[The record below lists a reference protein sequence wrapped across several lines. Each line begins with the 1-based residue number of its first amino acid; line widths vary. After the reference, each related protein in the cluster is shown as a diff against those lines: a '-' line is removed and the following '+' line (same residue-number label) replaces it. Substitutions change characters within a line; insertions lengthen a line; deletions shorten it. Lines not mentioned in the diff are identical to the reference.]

1 MARPVVLVY
10 QEFATVTV
18 TPTTP
23 DLNCLIA
30 GPAYWV
36 KDYLDDKG
44 DLLVNSGYGTKN
56 SNNPYTPPVAFTD
69 AITVAEP
76 PGNKTGALL
85 DGSSATVYF
94 DECRVLIAEDADT
107 GDVSTGAS
115 VTANK
120 NLVTATGATPI
131 DFLTTGVKAGD
142 YLIIADPAGGGTNL
156 VKRVLAV
163 DSATVLRTTTNFT
176 TTQTTLLFRL
186 EREVSNVVLGDAF
199 VVINGNEIKIQ
210 GGATTVLTGETTPRQ
225 INYSKAYVEYRSLRQ
240 DLRDVDTVSSETDI
254 TTKIGKIDARNPLAG
269 MCYTALQN
277 TTTEIQF
284 FGVKADALVGH
295 TECMEVIE
303 GRKDIYAIVPITV
316 DKNILAAY
324 KTQIE
329 GLASITYA
337 ETNGIPQKFRV
348 VLGAQALPTEKTA
361 SGPYTAGAHHCID
374 GAVAGTP
381 IVSADAIDVFV
392 DILATFVTAGVRAG
406 DVLTIVSDTA
416 GTSRVG
422 NYTVAEVYDEK
433 RLRVT
438 TPFPAP
444 AVPNE
449 QGKLQGNVQYYIMR
463 GTGTPVASTSFTGG
477 TTTAVTNK
485 ITATAVTGVAGH
497 VGKIA
502 RITASSVPGDV
513 RDWLVTA
520 LAAAGPPAEW
530 TIAPTSTIGTGTGV
544 AGSLVAPITAV
555 TVARQTT
562 TRRPFRK
569 IISATS
575 TFSTDG
581 VQATDILQVPNPIS
595 GTNYTTNAPYPYT
608 VAYVP
613 NENDVI
619 LDATAT
625 HKDDVLATNVEDGD
639 VTLKF
644 RIQRTLTKNDQ
655 VDDLVATAQSFR
667 SRRVIL
673 VWPDSVMVAGL
684 IDGSKLRAVAD
695 TPELAD
701 AQPGYYLA
709 ATVGAM
715 TAGLPSH
722 QGFTNLGIAGIDR
735 IYHSTGYFNDT
746 QLTELSDGGWFV
758 FGQESPAALPA
769 CIHQLTTD
777 ASTLETGEYSL
788 VKNFDFIAVFFQDI
802 LEDFL
807 GIYNIN
813 DETISFLKQAMI
825 TGIDLLKLRKYAKI
839 GAPLNEASITS
850 LGVSSASADRVEAYM
865 TINMPKPLNR
875 IGLHLISA

>member
-10 QEFATVTV
+10 QEYASVTV

-23 DLNCLIA
+23 DLNCLLV
-30 GPAYWV
+30 GPAYWI

-44 DLLVNSGYGTKN
+44 DLLVTSGYGTKN
-56 SNNPYTPPVAFTD
+56 TNNPYTPPAPFTD

-76 PGNKTGALL
+76 PSNKTGALL
-85 DGSSATVYF
+85 DSESVTVYF

-107 GDVSTGAS
+107 GDISTGAS

-176 TTQTTLLFRL
+176 TTNTTLLFRL
-186 EREVSNVVLGDAF
+186 EREVTDVVLDDSF
-199 VVINGNEIKIQ
+199 VVVSGNEVKIE
-210 GGATTVLTGETTPRQ
+210 GGVTTILTGETTPRQ
-225 INYSKAYVEYRSLRQ
+225 VNYAKVYIEYRSLRQ
-240 DLRDVDTVSSETDI
+240 DLRDVDTVASETDI

-269 MCYTALQN
+269 MCFTSLQN
-277 TTTEIQF
+277 TTTEVQF
-284 FGVKADALVGH
+284 FGVKADALTGH

-324 KTQIE
+324 KTQVE
-329 GLASITYA
+329 GLADVTYA

-348 VLGAQALPTEKTA
+348 VIGAQTLPTAKTV

-406 DVLTIVSDTA
+406 DVLTIISDTA
-416 GTSRVG
+416 GTTRVG
-422 NYTVAEVYDEK
+422 NYTIAEVYDEK
-433 RLRVT
+433 RFRVT

-477 TTTAVTNK
+477 TTTALTNK
-485 ITATAVTGVAGH
+485 VTGTGVTGIAGH

-513 RDWLVTA
+513 RDWLITA

-530 TIAPTSTIGTGTGV
+530 TIAPIATISDGTGV

-555 TVARQTT
+555 TVARQAT

-569 IISATS
+569 IINATS
-575 TFSTDG
+575 TFITDG
-581 VQATDILQVPNPIS
+581 VHATDLLQVPNPIS
-595 GTNYTTNAPYPYT
+595 GTDYTTNAPYPYT

-619 LDATAT
+619 LDATTA
-625 HKDDVLATNVEDGD
+625 HKDDVIATNLEDGD
-639 VTLKF
+639 STLKF

-655 VDDLVATAQSFR
+655 VDELVVISQSFN

-684 IDGSKLRAVAD
+684 TDGSKPRAIAD
-695 TPELAD
+695 EPELAD
-701 AQPGYYLA
+701 AQPGYYLG
-709 ATVGAM
+709 ATVGGM

-722 QGFTNLGIAGIDR
+722 QGFTNLGIAGVDR
-735 IYHSTGYFNDT
+735 IYHSTGYFSDS
-746 QLTELSDGGWFV
+746 QITEVSDGGWFV
-758 FGQESPAALPA
+758 FGQESPNALPA

-777 ASTLETGEYSL
+777 TDTLETGEYSL
-788 VKNFDFIAVFFQDI
+788 VKNFDFIALFFQDI
-802 LEDFL
+802 LDDFL
-807 GIYNIN
+807 GVYNIN

-839 GAPLNEASITS
+839 GSPINDASITS
-850 LGVSSASADRVEAYM
+850 LGPSSAAEDRVEAYM
-865 TINMPKPLNR
+865 TLDMPKPLNR
-875 IGLHLISA
+875 IGLHLISV

>member
-10 QEFATVTV
+10 QEYASVTV

-23 DLNCLIA
+23 DLNCLLV
-30 GPAYWV
+30 GPAYWI

-44 DLLVNSGYGTKN
+44 DLLVSSGYGTKN

-85 DGSSATVYF
+85 DSESVTVYF

-107 GDVSTGAS
+107 GDASTGAS

-120 NLVTATGATPI
+120 NLVTATGGTPI
-131 DFLTTGVKAGD
+131 DFLATGVKAGD

-163 DSATVLRTTTNFT
+163 DSANVLRTTTNFT
-176 TTQTTLLFRL
+176 TTNTTLLFRL
-186 EREVSNVVLGDAF
+186 EREVSDVVLDDSF
-199 VVINGNEIKIQ
+199 VVVSGNEIKIE
-210 GGATTVLTGETTPRQ
+210 GGVTTILTGETTPRQ
-225 INYSKAYVEYRSLRQ
+225 VNYAKVYIEYRSLRQ

-269 MCYTALQN
+269 MCFVSLQN
-277 TTTEIQF
+277 TTTEVQF
-284 FGVKADALVGH
+284 FGVKADALTGH

-303 GRKDIYAIVPITV
+303 GRKDIYAIVPVTV
-316 DKNILAAY
+316 DKNIIAAY
-324 KTQIE
+324 KTQVE
-329 GLASITYA
+329 GLADVAYA

-348 VLGAQALPTEKTA
+348 VIGAQALPTTKTV

-381 IVSADAIDVFV
+381 IVSADAINVFV

-406 DVLTIVSDTA
+406 DVLTIISDTA
-416 GTSRVG
+416 GTTRVG

-444 AVPNE
+444 VVPNE

-463 GTGTPVASTSFTGG
+463 GTGTPVAGTSFTGG

-485 ITATAVTGVAGH
+485 ITSVGVTGVAGH

-513 RDWLVTA
+513 RDWLITA

-530 TIAPTSTIGTGTGV
+530 TIAPVATISDGTAV

-555 TVARQTT
+555 TVARQAT
-562 TRRPFRK
+562 TRRTFRK
-569 IISATS
+569 IINATS
-575 TFSTDG
+575 TFITDG
-581 VQATDILQVPNPIS
+581 VKATDLLQVPNPIS
-595 GTNYTTNAPYPYT
+595 GTDYTTNAPYSST
-608 VAYVP
+608 VAYIP

-619 LDATAT
+619 LDSNT
-625 HKDDVLATNVEDGD
+625 DVIATNVEDGD
-639 VTLKF
+639 STLKF

-655 VDDLVATAQSFR
+655 VDELVIISQSFN

-684 IDGSKLRAVAD
+684 TDGSKPRAIAD

-701 AQPGYYLA
+701 AQPGYYLGA
-709 ATVGAM
+709 AVGGM

-722 QGFTNLGIAGIDR
+722 QGFTNLGIAGVDR
-735 IYHSTGYFNDT
+735 IYHSTGYFSDT
-746 QLTELSDGGWFV
+746 QITEISDGGWFV
-758 FGQESPAALPA
+758 FGQESPNALPA
-769 CIHQLTTD
+769 CVHQLTTD
-777 ASTLETGEYSL
+777 TDTLETGEYSL
-788 VKNFDFIAVFFQDI
+788 VKNFDFIALFFQDI

-807 GIYNIN
+807 GVYNIN

-839 GAPLNEASITS
+839 GSPINDASITS
-850 LGVSSASADRVEAYM
+850 LGPSSAAEDRVEAYM
-865 TINMPKPLNR
+865 TLDMPKPLNR

>member
-10 QEFATVTV
+10 QEYASVTV

-23 DLNCLIA
+23 DLNCLLV
-30 GPAYWV
+30 GPAYWI

-44 DLLVNSGYGTKN
+44 DLLVSSGYGTKN
-56 SNNPYTPPVAFTD
+56 ANNPYTPPVAFTD

-76 PGNKTGALL
+76 PSNKTGALL
-85 DGSSATVYF
+85 DSESVTVYF
-94 DECRVLIAEDADT
+94 DECRVLIAQDADT

-115 VTANK
+115 VDANK

-131 DFLTTGVKAGD
+131 DFLATGVKAGD

-176 TTQTTLLFRL
+176 TTNTTLLFRL
-186 EREVSNVVLGDAF
+186 EREVSDVVVDDSF
-199 VVINGNEIKIQ
+199 VVISGNEIKIE
-210 GGATTVLTGETTPRQ
+210 GGVTTILTGETTPRPV
-225 INYSKAYVEYRSLRQ
+225 NYAKVYIEYRSLRQ

-269 MCYTALQN
+269 MCFVSLQN
-277 TTTEIQF
+277 TTTEVQF
-284 FGVKADALVGH
+284 FGVKADALTGH

-303 GRKDIYAIVPITV
+303 GRKDIYAIVPVTV
-316 DKNILAAY
+316 DKNIIAAY
-324 KTQIE
+324 KTQVE
-329 GLASITYA
+329 GLADVVYA

-348 VLGAQALPTEKTA
+348 VIGAQALPTAKTV

-381 IVSADAIDVFV
+381 IVSADAINVFV

-406 DVLTIVSDTA
+406 DVLTIISDTA

-444 AVPNE
+444 VAPNE

-477 TTTAVTNK
+477 TTTALTNK
-485 ITATAVTGVAGH
+485 VASVGVTGVAGH
-497 VGKIA
+497 VGKVV
-502 RITASSVPGDV
+502 RITASSVPADIK
-513 RDWLVTA
+513 DWLITA
-520 LAAAGPPAEW
+520 LALAGPPAEW
-530 TIAPTSTIGTGTGV
+530 TIAPTGVISDGTGV
-544 AGSLVAPITAV
+544 AGSLVAPVTAV
-555 TVARQTT
+555 TVARQAT

-569 IISATS
+569 IINATS
-575 TFSTDG
+575 TFITDG
-581 VQATDILQVPNPIS
+581 VKATDLLQVPNPIS
-595 GTNYTTNAPYPYT
+595 GTDYTTNAPYSST
-608 VAYVP
+608 VAYIP

-619 LDATAT
+619 LDSNT
-625 HKDDVLATNVEDGD
+625 DVIATNLEDGD
-639 VTLKF
+639 STLKF

-655 VDDLVATAQSFR
+655 VDELVIISQSFN

-684 IDGSKLRAVAD
+684 TDGSKPRAIAD

-701 AQPGYYLA
+701 AQPGYYLGA
-709 ATVGAM
+709 AVGGM

-722 QGFTNLGIAGIDR
+722 QGFTNLGIAGVDR
-735 IYHSTGYFNDT
+735 IYHSTGYFSDT
-746 QLTELSDGGWFV
+746 QITEISDGGWFV
-758 FGQESPAALPA
+758 FGQESPNALPA
-769 CIHQLTTD
+769 CVHQLTTD
-777 ASTLETGEYSL
+777 TDTLETGEYSL
-788 VKNFDFIAVFFQDI
+788 VKNFDFIALFFQDI

-807 GIYNIN
+807 GVYNIN

-839 GAPLNEASITS
+839 GSPINDASITS
-850 LGVSSASADRVEAYM
+850 LGPSSAAEDRVEAYM
-865 TINMPKPLNR
+865 TLDMPKPLNR
-875 IGLHLISA
+875 IGLHLISV